1 MFNKNNSNLIAVHID
16 ITRVF
21 NNVLLQ
27 QTQPQDS
34 HGDKTI
40 TTLYTNWYLEVL
52 LRRVSAGHICYSPI
66 QKAFVTLMIDGQIPF
81 SAEEFSDVNGL
92 SFYWLFGIIYL
103 KHLSLQSWEVWRNL
117 SDPMVWN
124 TWMRALCGTS
134 PVKSLNLRYVPFI

>member
-1 MFNKNNSNLIAVHID
+1 LFAVHLD

-40 TTLYTNWYLEVL
+40 STLYTNWYLEVL

-66 QKAFVTLMIDGQIPF
+66 QKAFVTLLIDGQIPF
-81 SAEEFSDVNGL
+81 CAEEFSDINGKSRNNFVWFKL
-92 SFYWLFGIIYL
+92 NE
-103 KHLSLQSWEVWRNL
+103 LSLYRIERIGWTHWSVWYEISERKPDVAHRQSSHRIKGL
-117 SDPMVWN
+117 
-124 TWMRALCGTS
+124 LC
-134 PVKSLNLRYVPFI
+134 F